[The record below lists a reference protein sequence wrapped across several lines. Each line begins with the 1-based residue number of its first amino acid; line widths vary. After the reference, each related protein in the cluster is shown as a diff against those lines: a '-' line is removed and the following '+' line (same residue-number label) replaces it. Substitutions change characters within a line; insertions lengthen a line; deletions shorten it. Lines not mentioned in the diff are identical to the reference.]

1 MCGLFNYH
9 RLGEGSKYRDNKR
22 NVERDIRSHNCL
34 LDTLLNT
41 IFHVTI
47 LVMVKDK
54 KYERMKDA

>member
-22 NVERDIRSHNCL
+22 NVVERDIRSHNCL

-41 IFHVTI
+41 IFHV
-47 LVMVKDK
+47 MVKDE